1 MFPSFHITVALA
13 SHLAVDLELQAGDA
27 EKCPEA
33 LAFERL
39 GPFFRVS
46 EQGPCFTAVE
56 EDGLG
61 LAAKLMVL
69 L

>member
-1 MFPSFHITVALA
+1 MVGL
-13 SHLAVDLELQAGDA
+13 VLQAEDT
-27 EKCPEA
+27 EKLPRA
-33 LAFERL
+33 LSFEGL
-39 GPFFRVS
+39 DPFFRVS